1 MNSYTYFFTL
11 ILIFFYIKVSFSNQ
25 PVKFDNAAYQLS
37 VPKIL
42 DLEDKKL
49 YLKIRSLQI
58 EGNWSEVDKKVKL
71 LKDKILLGHIDYDKL
86 MHPNKYKSSYDE
98 LSEWLIKYNDFPIV
112 MQRRVYS
119 LMMKRSSDPKKI
131 NNEKNNV
138 VESTSEAP
146 SLDQN
151 IEVSKISRNEA
162 IENEDR
168 VQFENSTVIGSISL
182 VGASIDD
189 LTFKKYTNTLNGDD
203 NVVLLNP
210 KKVED
215 GYYIETGW
223 ATANKNINLPN
234 SKTIWT
240 IEGNNKLTPNSPI
253 KLSWTNDQNIKF
265 IKDISIDDQYLFKVN
280 QTIINNSEKTYNFY
294 PYGQIIRNIAPE
306 IIDFFILHEGL
317 IGVFDDQLVEED
329 YDDIEEKKF
338 SINADKGW
346 LGITD
351 KYWITSL
358 IPQENR
364 KFRTDFDYKNKFR
377 ANFIET
383 SATEIGANETK
394 SNEIKI
400 IIAAKEVDIIDG
412 YAENLNISK
421 YDLAIDWGW
430 FYFLVKPLFF
440 VIDYFFELTGNF
452 GIAIILITIC
462 IRIVF
467 FPLAN
472 YSFKSMAKMK
482 VLQPEMTRLKELH
495 KEDKMKLQQEMMA
508 LYKKEKVNPV
518 SGCLPIFIQIPF
530 FFAIYKVLFVTLEMR
545 HQPFYGWIKDLSE
558 RDPTSIFN
566 LFGLIPWDPP
576 SFLLI
581 GVWPCLMGLSM
592 YLQQKL
598 NPTPPDP
605 IQAKIF
611 AFFPLF
617 LTVILAP
624 FPSGLVIYW
633 TINNILTMAQQY
645 VIIKRTTVKTAQ

>member
-1 MNSYTYFFTL
+1 MDSKNVIAAISLSAAVIIIYGLFFA
-11 ILIFFYIKVSFSNQ
+11 
-25 PVKFDNAAYQLS
+25 P
-37 VPKIL
+37 P
-42 DLEDKKL
+42 
-49 YLKIRSLQI
+49 
-58 EGNWSEVDKKVKL
+58 
-71 LKDKILLGHIDYDKL
+71 
-86 MHPNKYKSSYDE
+86 P
-98 LSEWLIKYNDFPIV
+98 P
-112 MQRRVYS
+112 
-119 LMMKRSSDPKKI
+119 DPKKI
-131 NNEKNNV
+131 NNEKNNI

-151 IEVSKISRNEA
+151 VEVSKISRNEA

-182 VGASIDD
+182 VGGSIDD

-203 NVVLLNP
+203 NVILLNP

-294 PYGQIIRNIAPE
+294 PYGQIIRNLAPE

-400 IIAAKEVDIIDG
+400 IITAKEVDIIDG

-440 VIDYFFELTGNF
+440 LIDYFFKLTGNF

>member
-1 MNSYTYFFTL
+1 MDSKNVIAAISLSAAVIIIYGLFFA
-11 ILIFFYIKVSFSNQ
+11 
-25 PVKFDNAAYQLS
+25 P
-37 VPKIL
+37 P
-42 DLEDKKL
+42 
-49 YLKIRSLQI
+49 
-58 EGNWSEVDKKVKL
+58 
-71 LKDKILLGHIDYDKL
+71 
-86 MHPNKYKSSYDE
+86 P
-98 LSEWLIKYNDFPIV
+98 P
-112 MQRRVYS
+112 
-119 LMMKRSSDPKKI
+119 DPKKI
-131 NNEKNNV
+131 NNEKNNI

-151 IEVSKISRNEA
+151 VEVSKISRNEA

-182 VGASIDD
+182 VGGSIDD

-203 NVVLLNP
+203 NVILLNP

-294 PYGQIIRNIAPE
+294 PYGQIIRNLAPE

-317 IGVFDDQLVEED
+317 IGVFDDQLVEEN

-440 VIDYFFELTGNF
+440 LIDYFFKLTGNF

>member
-1 MNSYTYFFTL
+1 MDSKNVIAAISLSAAVIIIYGLFFA
-11 ILIFFYIKVSFSNQ
+11 
-25 PVKFDNAAYQLS
+25 P
-37 VPKIL
+37 P
-42 DLEDKKL
+42 
-49 YLKIRSLQI
+49 
-58 EGNWSEVDKKVKL
+58 
-71 LKDKILLGHIDYDKL
+71 
-86 MHPNKYKSSYDE
+86 P
-98 LSEWLIKYNDFPIV
+98 P
-112 MQRRVYS
+112 
-119 LMMKRSSDPKKI
+119 DPKKI

-182 VGASIDD
+182 VGGSIDD

-203 NVVLLNP
+203 NVILLNP

-240 IEGNNKLTPNSPI
+240 IEGNDKLTPNSPI

-294 PYGQIIRNIAPE
+294 PYGQIIRNLAPE

-440 VIDYFFELTGNF
+440 LIDYFFKLTGNF